1 MSAGRWAALLAELD
15 ALNQSAAR
23 VLQRTRF
30 TALLLAATRR
40 FLWTPAMVLGGWVIL
55 QVLSRLFESDFM
67 RGGWLPWLIAAL
79 ATFVIRVVQQSWS
92 SRAGKIDR
100 AHALGEWDLQLGLA
114 DRLIAAD
121 DFLLH
126 QNRSA
131 FMEAAIEDAAI
142 SIERTRQA
150 HLQFEP
156 PRERL
161 STFTMPLLA
170 AALLLLT
177 GSLAGDWH
185 SQVITPSVEV
195 NLEPAASRVQ
205 VEKFPETDSP
215 AHENQRFENPSE
227 KQAPTTETA
236 AVAETRAYAAELE
249 EKSKESEGKTGNG
262 RSAAAESS
270 TGAGSSQGTPS
281 QQGQISKPGKEKT
294 KAKQKPA
301 AQQKPHKQEDTPK
314 KDEEQESGATAGRGS
329 SRGSNR
335 NPASSE
341 WSSKDH
347 VNTPDDDNLED
358 EEEAEDEEEEQ
369 EARGGMQ
376 PSLRDRRPPVSR
388 DLMIGFGNQPSP
400 DANGRGGPSQPKKS
414 RGTASLVLGVPIP
427 DRIKGQPNAGKTKIT
442 QERVQPKSEA
452 GVALDAENRQA
463 RVAPGSALQRQE
475 LEPWMRSLVRNYFLA
490 QRQQVKKP

>member
-1 MSAGRWAALLAELD
+1 MSAKRWASLLAELD

-30 TALLLAATRR
+30 TALCFTAMRR
-40 FLWTPAMVLGGWVIL
+40 FLWTPAMVLGGWVVL
-55 QVLSRLFESDFM
+55 QVLSRLFESELL
-67 RGGWLPWLIAAL
+67 RTGWLPWLCIAV
-79 ATFVIRVVQQSWS
+79 ATLVMRVVQQSLS
-92 SRAGKIDR
+92 ARAAKVDR
-100 AHALGEWDLQLGLA
+100 AHAIGEWDLQLRLA

-121 DFLLH
+121 DFLHH
-126 QNRSA
+126 QSRSA

-142 SIERTRQA
+142 TIERTRQA
-150 HLQFEP
+150 HLQFES
-156 PRERL
+156 PRARL
-161 STFTMPLLA
+161 ATFTIPLLA

-177 GSLAGDWH
+177 GSVAGDWH
-185 SQVITPSVEV
+185 SQGITPSQDVSVE
-195 NLEPAASRVQ
+195 LPAANVQ
-205 VEKFPETDSP
+205 VENLPETDSP
-215 AHENQRFENPSE
+215 AHENLRYESQSD
-227 KQAPTTETA
+227 KQAPSSETA
-236 AVAETRAYAAELE
+236 AVAETRAYATELE
-249 EKSKESEGKTGNG
+249 EKSKESAGKTGNG
-262 RSAAAESS
+262 RSAAAQAS

-314 KDEEQESGATAGRGS
+314 KNEEQESGATAGRGS

-341 WSSKDH
+341 WASKDH
-347 VNTPDDDNLED
+347 VNTPDDDNPEE

-452 GVALDAENRQA
+452 GVALDAANRPA

-475 LEPWMRSLVRNYFLA
+475 LEPWMRSLVRDYFLA